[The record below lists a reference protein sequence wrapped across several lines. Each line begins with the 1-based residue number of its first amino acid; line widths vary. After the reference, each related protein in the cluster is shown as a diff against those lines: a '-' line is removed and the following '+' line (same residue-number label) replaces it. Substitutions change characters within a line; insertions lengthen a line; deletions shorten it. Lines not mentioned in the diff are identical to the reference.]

1 MNKTYQ
7 LSNDGPT
14 VNITVKKSRM
24 KQYYVSDT
32 PTYYLNNGT
41 EFEIELFNNTNE
53 TVLAEIKLN
62 NKIISNGGL
71 VLKPAQ
77 RVFLERFLD
86 SEQKFLFE
94 TYEVDDTD
102 EINELISN
110 NGDVSISFYK
120 EMKKQTYYKTLPYYD
135 NYYFPTDFNNG
146 FNYKTLPYYDNYY
159 FPTDFNNGFNYKSI
173 NTNHTNTNYFVNS
186 LSLTANNTIET
197 GRIEKGTTSNQKF
210 KNVNMEFTSI
220 PFHKYNC
227 KLLPISQKINTVEDI
242 NVRRYCTHCGHKL
255 KKEHNYCPACG
266 TKA

>member
-135 NYYFPTDFNNG
+135 NYFFQTDFNN
-146 FNYKTLPYYDNYY
+146 D
-159 FPTDFNNGFNYKSI
+159 FNYKSI
-173 NTNHTNTNYFVNS
+173 NNNYTNTNYFVNS
-186 LSLTANNTIET
+186 LSLTANDTIET

-220 PFHKYNC
+220 PFNTYNC

>member
-120 EMKKQTYYKTLPYYD
+120 EMGKQTYYKTLPYYD
-135 NYYFPTDFNNG
+135 NYYFTTDFNNE
-146 FNYKTLPYYDNYY
+146 
-159 FPTDFNNGFNYKSI
+159 FNYKSI
-173 NTNHTNTNYFVNS
+173 NTNYTNTNYFVNG
-186 LSLTANNTIET
+186 LSLTTNNTIET

-220 PFHKYNC
+220 PFHTYNC
-227 KLLPISQKINTVEDI
+227 KLLPISQKINTIDDI
-242 NVRRYCTHCGHKL
+242 NVRRYCTNCGKKL
-255 KKEHNYCPACG
+255 NKTDNFCGNCG
-266 TKA
+266 TKVS

>member
-146 FNYKTLPYYDNYY
+146 FNYK
-159 FPTDFNNGFNYKSI
+159 SI

-227 KLLPISQKINTVEDI
+227 KLLPISQKINTIDDI
-242 NVRRYCTHCGHKL
+242 NVRRYCTNCGKKL
-255 KKEHNYCPACG
+255 NKTDNFC
-266 TKA
+266 